1 MNAVEAQSR
10 KGRKNDAS
18 TERLVNTARLGV
30 LGKHLGINI
39 QRYKDPGATP
49 GNMRAGSGFVD
60 GEKLGDKDKDSQG
73 TIVMSGF

>member
-30 LGKHLGINI
+30 LGKALGIEI
-39 QRYKDPGATP
+39 KRYKDPG
-49 GNMRAGSGFVD
+49 GAGDIRSGQSITD
-60 GEKLGDKDKDSQG
+60 GDRNKPDEQG
-73 TIVMSGF
+73 QIIMSGF